1 MTTRDKMVTFLI
13 NELNKTS
20 ASKITLVNRI
30 QSEVVEIL
38 NRLREEKLIRE
49 YDANL
54 SIDGGLVTIYTNN
67 GMVIDLR
74 IEK

>member
-20 ASKITLVNRI
+20 ARKITLVNRI

-54 SIDGGLVTIYTNN
+54 AIDGGLVTIYTNN

>member
-1 MTTRDKMVTFLI
+1 MVTFLI

-20 ASKITLVNRI
+20 ARKITLVNRI

-54 SIDGGLVTIYTNN
+54 AIDGGLVTIYTNN